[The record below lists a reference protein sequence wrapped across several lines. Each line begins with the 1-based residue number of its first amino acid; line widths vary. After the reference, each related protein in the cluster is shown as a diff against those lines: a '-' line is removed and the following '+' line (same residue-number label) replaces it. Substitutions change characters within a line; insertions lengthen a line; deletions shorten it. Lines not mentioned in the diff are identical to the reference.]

1 MTKPLQQL
9 RPSLRCPAPMNE
21 ACELRDSVMAC
32 EGHALV
38 IGGPGSGKTTLALHK
53 AVKRIRDGMLPG
65 QSALFLSFS
74 RAAVARILD
83 ASKLE
88 STKAEQAHLSIQT
101 FHSFFWDNLKAH
113 AYLLGA
119 PKKLSIL
126 LPQDEKAISGGI
138 GHEDEGWD
146 EWVVERERL
155 FREEGRIAFDLFAP
169 NVTELLN
176 CSSHL
181 LTSLARRYPIIIV
194 DEAQDTGQF
203 AWQCIQM
210 LAPYTQV
217 LCLADLEQQIFDYLP
232 GVGPE
237 RVIAIREAL
246 HPHEIDLGTQNHR
259 SPDSEILVFGNDILT
274 GKARG
279 APYKGVSTLAYRP
292 ENPTPNWNHIL
303 RRALFELC
311 KAIRSQ
317 TGKSPETLVILVSNN
332 RSALKVSNAL
342 NALGKNVGK
351 AVMHKLLFDEAESLL
366 SARFAAFLLEPKNLV
381 NLEADVATSMEL
393 MAAARRAT
401 GQGRK
406 EVAKLLEQAIKIRG
420 GKALNINI
428 ANALRAL
435 ITEIALESFSG
446 DPAADWLTIKYA
458 LRAANQD
465 ELSRVATQ
473 LDFLVAFRRGHR
485 ISAALSNE
493 WLRDGAYTNARAAL
507 DHALAQEQILNGVEA
522 PTGLQVMN
530 FHKAKG
536 KQFDG
541 VVIVREARR
550 TGKSAES
557 SFLWRGD
564 APPYPKSRRV
574 LRVGIT
580 RARVHALLL
589 DPLWPACPILRGHD
603 L

>member
-1 MTKPLQQL
+1 MPLPPL
-9 RPSLRCPAPMNE
+9 LSSPRRPAPMNE

-32 EGHALV
+32 EGHVLV
-38 IGGPGSGKTTLALHK
+38 IGGPGSGKTTLALRK

-65 QSALFLSFS
+65 QSVLFLSFS
-74 RAAVARILD
+74 RAAVARIID

-88 STKAEQAHLSIQT
+88 STRGEQAHLSIQT
-101 FHSFFWDNLKAH
+101 FHSFFWDILKAH
-113 AYLLGA
+113 AYLLGT
-119 PKKLSIL
+119 PRKLSIL
-126 LPQDEKAISGGI
+126 LPQDEKAICGGI
-138 GHEDEGWD
+138 GHEDQGWD

-169 NVTELLN
+169 NATELLSR
-176 CSSHL
+176 SSHL
-181 LTSLARRYPIIIV
+181 LASMARRYPIIIV

-210 LAPYTQV
+210 LAPHTQV
-217 LCLADLEQQIFDYLP
+217 ICLADLEQQIFDYLP

-259 SPDSEILVFGNDILT
+259 SPDSEILAFGNDILT

-279 APYKGVSTLAYRP
+279 APYKGVSTISYRP
-292 ENPTPNWNHIL
+292 ESPPPNWNHLL
-303 RRALFELC
+303 RRALLELC
-311 KAIRSQ
+311 KAIRAQS
-317 TGKSPETLVILVSNN
+317 GKSPETLAILVSNN
-332 RSALKVSNAL
+332 KSALKMSNAL
-342 NALGKNVGK
+342 NGLGNNSGK
-351 AVMHKLLFDEAESLL
+351 AVKHKLLFDEAESLL
-366 SARFAAFLLEPKNLV
+366 SARFAAFLLEPKSLAH
-381 NLEADVATSMEL
+381 LEADVATSMEL

-401 GQGRK
+401 GKGQK
-406 EVAKLLEQAIKIRG
+406 EVAKMMDQAIKIRG

-428 ANALRAL
+428 ANALRNL
-435 ITEIALESFSG
+435 ITGLSLESFSG
-446 DPAADWLTIKYA
+446 DPAADWLTIKHA

-465 ELSRVATQ
+465 ELSRVANQ

-507 DHALAQEQILNGVEA
+507 DQALAQEQILDGVEA

-550 TGKSAES
+550 TGKSVES
-557 SFLWRGD
+557 SFLWRSD
-564 APPYPKSRRV
+564 AAPFPKSRRV

-580 RARVHALLL
+580 RARVHVLLL
-589 DPLWPACPILRGHD
+589 DPLWPDCPILYGHR